1 MDFVKKPKKKK
12 PKMMKGK
19 TAMAKPVGL
28 MPDDK
33 PPKKHKLKF
42 GN

>member
-1 MDFVKKPKKKK
+1 MDFMKKKHK

-28 MPDDK
+28 MADDK
-33 PPKKHKLKF
+33 PPKKKNKLKF